1 MALAYIHQHLRRP
14 AIPFGGYYALGVC
27 QDAVAAI
34 EKKMTGGATLFPNTA
49 DAALFDDPATP
60 KSTSSSP
67 LYLAQKE
74 YFTNQYG
81 GRVLNPKTSAAPVP
95 SPAAQ

>member
-1 MALAYIHQHLRRP
+1 
-14 AIPFGGYYALGVC
+14 
-27 QDAVAAI
+27 
-34 EKKMTGGATLFPNTA
+34 MTGGATLFPNTA

-74 YFTNQYG
+74 
-81 GRVLNPKTSAAPVP
+81 
-95 SPAAQ
+95 